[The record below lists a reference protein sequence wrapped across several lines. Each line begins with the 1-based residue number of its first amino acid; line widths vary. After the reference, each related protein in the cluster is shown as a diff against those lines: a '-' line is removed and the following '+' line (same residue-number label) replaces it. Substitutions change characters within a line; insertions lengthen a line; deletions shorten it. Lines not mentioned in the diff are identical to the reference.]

1 MMPVEVLEVFAL
13 YWLATIGFIAWAV
26 KANVGLERKLNKE
39 GE

>member
-1 MMPVEVLEVFAL
+1 MMPAEVLGVFAL

-26 KANVGLERKLNKE
+26 RANMGLERKLKRE